1 MQQHKTRR
9 WIRGGTKSD
18 SSPPSTGYYQC
29 CYCRSLLHC
38 LEAIE
43 CMKICNNVFLFCVVG
58 SLRKLDQRFS
68 EFKFLQEPEDV
79 VVVRNKPAILHCE
92 ASLSGPGSS
101 RNVKIKWKRD
111 GEFLNFPDFNDRR

>member
-1 MQQHKTRR
+1 MTRLCNVHIYNPDMYQTT
-9 WIRGGTKSD
+9 IRINVSKH
-18 SSPPSTGYYQC
+18 
-29 CYCRSLLHC
+29 L
-38 LEAIE
+38 
-43 CMKICNNVFLFCVVG
+43 MKCFFFCFVG

>member
-1 MQQHKTRR
+1 MTRLCNVH
-9 WIRGGTKSD
+9 SYNPD
-18 SSPPSTGYYQC
+18 LYQTTL
-29 CYCRSLLHC
+29 RT
-38 LEAIE
+38 IE
-43 CMKICNNVFLFCVVG
+43 YMKHLMKCFCFVG